1 MFNIGAQYYS
11 HIFIWLVVVLSISV
25 FGQYGHY
32 SQNHLNKGQNKFSV
46 GVLFLVLFLTLFIGL
61 RPASGR
67 YFVDMGNYYDDYNNI
82 IGDSF
87 SFDWNTDN
95 KLFDN
100 YFRFLASNRVPI
112 TFFFFSIATIY
123 FVCIAIACASLFT
136 RDKMAALLVYL
147 GAFSTFSYGT
157 NGIKA
162 GAAAALFL
170 VALALYKNKKVVWT
184 VVFLLLSIGFHHSM
198 LLPVIAFVICILIKN
213 PKFFTILWFACFV
226 LSALH
231 VSYFQEFFSGFSGID
246 DKIGDYLRED
256 SDRYQRADILG
267 GFRIDFILY
276 SFVPILIGWIAV
288 FKKKIQ
294 SNTYLF
300 ILNIYTFI
308 NAIWLLCM
316 YASYTNRIAYLS
328 WLMYPIVLIYPFL
341 NERWGTNQY
350 KVFKWVAY
358 GHLAFTV
365 FMQYIY

>member
-308 NAIWLLCM
+308 NAIRLV
-316 YASYTNRIAYLS
+316 YEAYIHNNQIA
-328 WLMYPIVLIYPFL
+328 LI
-341 NERWGTNQY
+341 N
-350 KVFKWVAY
+350 V
-358 GHLAFTV
+358 
-365 FMQYIY
+365 